1 MRHFLRNRLAGN
13 RPSRLFLCVGITAA
27 SIAAVAVVAATL
39 HGGRAVQQGHSRL
52 FAVHPLPC
60 GSGAPGPV
68 GTVVRASGTAPLADQ
83 GIGFPVA
90 TLAQADGSTLYVAP
104 FGAALPASGPSSVQL
119 GTVTVPS
126 ALSAYQSC
134 GYTLQGNQKDLAFK
148 AAAYQAFA
156 SAGLATGT
164 QLDGQGVIWMVA
176 DDPTSASDELVI
188 ADIETPRTSS
198 SPGTIRTLVAAVAT
212 PAGPSS
218 TAPAP
223 SAVTVLGVA
232 AADW

>member
-1 MRHFLRNRLAGN
+1 MRRFLRSRPAGN
-13 RPSRLFLCVGITAA
+13 RPARLFLFLCVGVTAA
-27 SIAAVAVVAATL
+27 SIAAVAVVATTL
-39 HGGRAVQQGHSRL
+39 HGGRAAQQGHSRL
-52 FAVHPLPC
+52 FAVKPLPC

-68 GTVVRASGTAPLADQ
+68 GTVVRTSGTAPLADQ

-104 FGAALPASGPSSVQL
+104 RGAALPASPPSSVQL

-126 ALSAYQSC
+126 AQRAYQSC
-134 GYTLQGNQKDLAFK
+134 DNALQDNQKDLAFK
-148 AAAYQAFA
+148 AAARQAFA
-156 SAGLATGT
+156 SAGLATDT

-188 ADIETPRTSS
+188 ADIETPKTSS
-198 SPGTIRTLVAAVAT
+198 SPGTIRSLVAAVAT
-212 PAGPSS
+212 PSSPAPGPSA
-218 TAPAP
+218 T
-223 SAVTVLGVA
+223 TVLGVA